1 MKKTFFTL
9 SLCLATTA
17 CSYAP
22 MYEASTIDSGKQ
34 VSVGTVQISG
44 VEMNVGS
51 RRMPQRLSQKLNA
64 AFPEGNGLYTLN
76 VTLDEATKALA
87 TNRTAADERY
97 QLQVVAHVKML
108 GVDGKEVLK
117 TRLSQL
123 VAYNVQT
130 TGFATDSEEEAAHD
144 RAVDRLAE
152 DIIQQVYY
160 KMYAMDR

>member
-1 MKKTFFTL
+1 MKKTLLTL
-9 SLCLATTA
+9 GLCLTASA

-22 MYEASTIDSGKQ
+22 MYQESSLKSMENVT
-34 VSVGTVQISG
+34 VGDVQIRD
-44 VEMNVGS
+44 VKMNVGS
-51 RRMPQRLSQKLNA
+51 RRMPQRLSQKLNS
-64 AFPEGNGLYTLN
+64 AFSASAGDYTLN
-76 VTLDEATKALA
+76 VSLSETTKALA
-87 TNRTAADERY
+87 TSRTAADERY

-108 GVDGKEVLK
+108 GTDGKEVLK

-144 RAVDRLAE
+144 RAIDRLAE
-152 DIIQQVYY
+152 DIIQQVHY